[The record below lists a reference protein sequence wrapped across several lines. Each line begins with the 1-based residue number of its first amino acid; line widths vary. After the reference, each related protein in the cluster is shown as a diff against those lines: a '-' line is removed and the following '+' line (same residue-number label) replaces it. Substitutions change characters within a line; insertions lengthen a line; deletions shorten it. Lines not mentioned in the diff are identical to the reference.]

1 MLNASFPV
9 FIIEKGHDP
18 ATGGM
23 MTTAFMLAAIFTRP
37 FVSVFLHRMNMKK
50 IMFITLI
57 LLFFCVL
64 MSFNRDLIPLLLL
77 IRVLEGV
84 GFGIIT
90 TLLATMTTNIIPHE
104 RLGEGVGF
112 FGDGHKLRG

>member
-1 MLNASFPV
+1 MTNIETRLWTLCFSQILINTLLFFLCMHMLNASFPV

-84 GFGIIT
+84 GF
-90 TLLATMTTNIIPHE
+90 
-104 RLGEGVGF
+104 
-112 FGDGHKLRG
+112 